1 MMKKITITR
10 HRQFTGGSA
19 RCWIIF
25 NMNEDEARKHVR
37 RAKKNLPNQS
47 KNVIP
52 ILNGQSITVELH
64 NNKTEFY
71 AAFMVGLLSNKVT
84 YSNKV
89 TVNESCADEAYVL
102 DTASKQLTSTVFEL
116 TEI

>member
-1 MMKKITITR
+1 M
-10 HRQFTGGSA
+10 
-19 RCWIIF
+19 
-25 NMNEDEARKHVR
+25 
-37 RAKKNLPNQS
+37 PNQS
-47 KNVIP
+47 KHVIP

-71 AAFMVGLLSNKVT
+71 AAFMVGLLSNKVI

-89 TVNESCADEAYVL
+89 AITENCTDEAYVL
-102 DTASKQLTSTVFEL
+102 DTASKQLTSTVFDL